1 MITFERIICINLDR
15 RAERWQRF
23 QTHLADSDWPFG
35 CVERFS
41 AVDGHHMPPPKWW
54 RAGTGA
60 WGCHQSH
67 VAVMQHAI
75 EDGVG
80 SLLILEDDAVV
91 VEGFAERVAAFL
103 HIVPQDWD
111 GLMLG
116 GQHLEPPEIITPCHG
131 MTPGLLRVRNG
142 NRTHA
147 YALREPYLSAA
158 CRHLCDYQD
167 HAKRPRF
174 HVDHRLGMLHKQ
186 FHIYAPEPWLIGQ
199 AAGDSDVATR
209 QWTQRF
215 WNLRP
220 ERSTA
225 CATAS

>member
-1 MITFERIICINLDR
+1 VITFDRIICINLDR
-15 RAERWQRF
+15 RADRWQRLQEHF
-23 QTHLADSDWPFG
+23 ADMAWPLG

-41 AVDGHHMPPPKWW
+41 AVDGHNVTPPKWW
-54 RAGTGA
+54 RAGAGA

-67 VAVMQHAI
+67 VAVMQRAI
-75 EDGVG
+75 QDGIS
-80 SLLILEDDAVV
+80 SLLILEDDALIVPR
-91 VEGFAERVAAFL
+91 FAEQFAAFL

-116 GQHLEPPEIITPCHG
+116 GQHLEPPQIIAPRRGEI
-131 MTPGLLRVRNG
+131 PGLLRVRNG

-147 YALREPYLSAA
+147 YALRGKYLIAA
-158 CRHLCDYQD
+158 HQHLCDYQD
-167 HAKRPRF
+167 HAKRPRQ

-186 FHIYAPEPWLIGQ
+186 FRIYAPEPWVIGQ
-199 AAGDSDVATR
+199 AAGSSDVATQ
-209 QWTQRF
+209 QWSQRF

-220 ERSTA
+220 ERSSA

>member
-1 MITFERIICINLDR
+1 MITFDRIICINLDR
-15 RAERWQRF
+15 RTDRWQRF
-23 QTHLADSDWPFG
+23 QEHLADSDWPLG

-41 AVDGHHMPPPKWW
+41 AIDGQRVEPPKWW
-54 RAGTGA
+54 RIGAGA

-67 VAVMQHAI
+67 VAVMQRAI
-75 EDGVG
+75 QDGVG
-80 SLLILEDDAVV
+80 SLLILEDDAFLVQ
-91 VEGFAERVAAFL
+91 GFAERLSAFL
-103 HIVPQDWD
+103 RIVPQDWD

-116 GQHLEPPEIITPCHG
+116 GQHLEPPEIITPIHG

-147 YALREPYLSAA
+147 YALRGQYLLAA
-158 CRHLCDYQD
+158 HQHLCDYAD

-186 FHIYAPEPWLIGQ
+186 FRIYAPEPWLIGQ
-199 AAGDSDVATR
+199 AAGESDVATQ